1 MATGTARFAKFS
13 RVCIAKEVGSD
24 FPDSVDII
32 TYCGEVCTVHYEY
45 SWPPRACDT
54 CNVFGHSG
62 SNCPSKKHEKPEKN
76 RYKHD
81 SFKIKKPYVNQK
93 QKFREKA
100 CMPKPAFKKGST
112 SGINVQENSEVCSSG
127 AMVSFCVAE
136 IDHCQWALIPFS

>member
-1 MATGTARFAKFS
+1 MVKSVQCTMST
-13 RVCIAKEVGSD
+13 VGRLEHVILVM
-24 FPDSVDII
+24 F
-32 TYCGEVCTVHYEY
+32 
-45 SWPPRACDT
+45 
-54 CNVFGHSG
+54 FGHSG

-112 SGINVQENSEVCSSG
+112 SGVNVQENSEVCSSG